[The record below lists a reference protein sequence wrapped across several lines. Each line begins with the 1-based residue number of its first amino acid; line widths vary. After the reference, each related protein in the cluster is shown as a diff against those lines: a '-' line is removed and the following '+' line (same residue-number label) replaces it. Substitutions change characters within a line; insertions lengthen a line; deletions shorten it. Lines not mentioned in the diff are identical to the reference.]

1 MPVSVILPQICPIA
15 ASIETSTIMDNSKS
29 DAYFSSLLIITVLY
43 LFARIGECYYLT
55 ILEHIAIDGQSYER
69 SVHVPPLQ
77 SCRSGIDVQ
86 QSESLVVFYFKYM

>member
-15 ASIETSTIMDNSKS
+15 ASTETCVIMVDGQS

-43 LFARIGECYYLT
+43 LFARIGKCYYLT
-55 ILEHIAIDGQSYER
+55 VLEHIAVDGQSYER